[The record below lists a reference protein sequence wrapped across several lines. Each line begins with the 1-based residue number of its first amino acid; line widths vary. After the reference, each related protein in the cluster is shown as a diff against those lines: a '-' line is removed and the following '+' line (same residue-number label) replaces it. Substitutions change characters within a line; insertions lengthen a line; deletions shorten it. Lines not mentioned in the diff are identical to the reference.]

1 VARIRDFSRK
11 ILITGKLNELPPE
24 WIEQLQELNPR
35 VFVPSSCQFQFE
47 SWSWYNQWFF
57 PISYREFQKQVEVAL
72 PQATQVRLN
81 PGVSV
86 WLDRH
91 ALRPAPPL
99 PWIQPEGEQ
108 DLDYEFNPALNPP
121 PMAEIAKHFAA
132 LSSEQTERVLRYCQ
146 TEILDRFR
154 SLEVSEDVYFRKP
167 RVWRLALNDH
177 RGTVTE
183 LTYRLQGSQIER
195 LAAPEGELAW
205 LTEVPMARLHG
216 ALEDGESLTSIYV
229 RINDRVF
236 ATGIEKELKHVDPLE
251 DPLLRCLFNG
261 FFGSYQLA
269 QLKRLRTLR

>member
-1 VARIRDFSRK
+1 
-11 ILITGKLNELPPE
+11 
-24 WIEQLQELNPR
+24 
-35 VFVPSSCQFQFE
+35 
-47 SWSWYNQWFF
+47 
-57 PISYREFQKQVEVAL
+57 
-72 PQATQVRLN
+72 
-81 PGVSV
+81 
-86 WLDRH
+86 
-91 ALRPAPPL
+91 
-99 PWIQPEGEQ
+99 
-108 DLDYEFNPALNPP
+108 
-121 PMAEIAKHFAA
+121 
-132 LSSEQTERVLRYCQ
+132 
-146 TEILDRFR
+146 
-154 SLEVSEDVYFRKP
+154 
-167 RVWRLALNDH
+167 
-177 RGTVTE
+177 